1 VIAWRTRL
9 HLVQE
14 VVVPAS
20 LSYPGVY
27 LQEAPGVRTITGVS
41 TSVAAFLGTTKR
53 GPLNRAV
60 PIFSFADFERAFG
73 GLSADSEL
81 SYAVRLFFLNGG
93 SQAYVVR
100 VAAGASTASL
110 ALDDGGTSKLTLT
123 ALDGGLTGNFVKL
136 VLTRNRLD
144 PGNRFDLSVSYAPP
158 DNPAAGVTEQYVGL
172 SMSSRDPN
180 FVETAINGVSTLV
193 AAKRTAGLT
202 FTQGTSQ
209 SGPLD
214 DAITTG
220 KLDAQHTTMT
230 VVVDGT
236 PVPVTFTPLA
246 AGSTVASFVTQLT
259 NALTGK
265 ATVTTTTDGAG
276 KTHAVITS
284 PTTSDFSSVRVQPGA
299 RNDAA
304 RLLGFGIA
312 NGGTETDGASGAM
325 PAETPGRG
333 SIAGTAVAA
342 FTKNT
347 GSVGISVD
355 GAGPDVVSFDFGTT
369 TPADKLQAAIDQ
381 ISAAVRARRPTNP
394 GYAGFTATKTAG
406 GVVTFTSGSR
416 GAGSTVIVSKA
427 PANDVS
433 ADLGFA
439 PGTPAFAV
447 DTSLR
452 GGAESAVDSTNR
464 YTTFIDTSAPKR
476 AIYALDDVDVFNL
489 LCIPG
494 VSDAAVIVDAAAYA
508 TQRDAFYLVDPPRAT
523 APVAMQS
530 LAEGTTLPK
539 ADHAALYW
547 PNVYVADP
555 LASGALRLTPPS
567 GAMAGVYARTDA
579 ARGIWKAPAGT
590 DASVVGAQALE
601 YNASDGENGIL
612 NPSAVNCIR
621 AKPPYGIIAWGART
635 LNGSDAA
642 GSQYKYVPV
651 RRLASY
657 IKLSLFR
664 GTQWA
669 VFEPNDEP
677 LWSQI
682 RLSIGGFMDT
692 LFRQG
697 AFQGRTA
704 RDAYF
709 VKCDSETTTQNDVDR
724 GVVNIIVGFAPLKP
738 AEFVVITLTQ
748 IAGQSA
754 T

>member
-1 VIAWRTRL
+1 
-9 HLVQE
+9 
-14 VVVPAS
+14 VPAS

-41 TSVAAFLGTTKR
+41 TSVAAFLGVTKR

-73 GLSADSEL
+73 GLSASSEL

-100 VAAGASTASL
+100 VAAGASIAALT
-110 ALDDGGTSKLTLT
+110 LDDGGTAKLTFT
-123 ALDGGLTGNFVKL
+123 ALDGGLTGNYVKL
-136 VLTRNRLD
+136 VLTKNRLD
-144 PGNRFDLSVSYAPP
+144 PLNRFDLSVSYAPP
-158 DNPAAGVTEQYVGL
+158 DNPAGAVTEQYVGL
-172 SMSSRDPN
+172 SMNSRDAN
-180 FVETAINGVSTLV
+180 YVETAINGVSALV
-193 AAKRTAGLT
+193 SAKRAGSLT
-202 FTQGTSQ
+202 FTAGTSQ

-214 DAITTG
+214 DVITAG

-246 AGSTVASFVTQLT
+246 AGSTVPTFITQLT

-265 ATVTTTTDGAG
+265 ATVSTVADAGG

-284 PTTSDFSSVRVQPGA
+284 PTTGDNSSVHVLPGA

-304 RLLGFGIA
+304 RLLGFGTA
-312 NGGTETDGASGAM
+312 NGGTETEGASGAI
-325 PAETPGRG
+325 PSETPGRG
-333 SIAGTAVAA
+333 SITGTAAGA
-342 FTKNT
+342 FAKTS
-347 GSVGISVD
+347 GSVGISID
-355 GAGPDVVSFDFGTT
+355 GAGPDIVSFDFGAT

-381 ISAAVRARRPTNP
+381 LAAAIRARRPTNP
-394 GYAGFTATKTAG
+394 GYAGFTATKTGG

-416 GAGSTVIVSKA
+416 GAGSTVIVTKA

-439 PGTPAFAV
+439 PGTPAFAT

-452 GGAESAVDSTNR
+452 GGNESAITDANR
-464 YTTFIDTSAPKR
+464 YTTFVDTTAPKR
-476 AIYALDDVDVFNL
+476 GIYALDDVDVFNL

-494 VSDAAVIVDAAAYA
+494 VSDPAVIVDAAAYA
-508 TQRDAFYLVDPPRAT
+508 SQRDAFYIVDPPRAT

-539 ADHAALYW
+539 NDHAALYW
-547 PNVYVADP
+547 PNILVPDP
-555 LASGALRLTPPS
+555 LANGALRLTPPS

-635 LNGSDAA
+635 MNGSDAA

-657 IKLSLFR
+657 IKLSLLR
-664 GTQWA
+664 GTQWV

-709 VKCDSETTTQNDVDR
+709 VKCDHETTTQNDIDR

>member
-1 VIAWRTRL
+1 M
-9 HLVQE
+9 
-14 VVVPAS
+14 PAS

-53 GPLNRAV
+53 GPLNRAI
-60 PIFSFADFERAFG
+60 PIFSFADFERRFG
-73 GLSADSEL
+73 GLDPGSEL

-100 VAAGASTASL
+100 VAAGAAVAALT
-110 ALDDGGTSKLTLT
+110 LDDGATAKLTFT
-123 ALDGGLTGNFVKL
+123 ALDGGSTGNYVKL
-136 VLTRNRLD
+136 VLTKNRLD
-144 PGNRFDLSVSYAPP
+144 PANRFDLRVSYAPP
-158 DNPAAGVTEQYVGL
+158 DDPANGVVEQYVGL

-180 FVETAINGVSTLV
+180 YVETSINGISTLV
-193 AAKRTAGLT
+193 SVRRANGLT
-202 FTQGTSQ
+202 FTAGYSE

-214 DAITTG
+214 DLFTNTG
-220 KLDAQHTTMT
+220 LDDKHVSMT

-236 PVPVTFTPLA
+236 PIPVTLTPIA
-246 AGSTVASFVTQLT
+246 KGTPVSAFVTQLT
-259 NALTGK
+259 NALGAK
-265 ATVTTTTDGAG
+265 ATVSSSVVNT
-276 KTHAVITS
+276 KTRARITS
-284 PTTSDFSSVRVQPGA
+284 PTANADFSSVRVLPAG

-304 RLLGFGIA
+304 RVLGFGIA
-312 NGGTETDGASGAM
+312 NGGTEVDGASGTI
-325 PAETPGRG
+325 PAETPASG
-333 SIAGTAVAA
+333 SITGAAIAGPFTTAAGTI
-342 FTKNT
+342 
-347 GSVGISVD
+347 GISID
-355 GAGPDVVSFDFGTT
+355 GAGPDMISYDASANAG
-369 TPADKLQAAIDQ
+369 PDKVQNAIDA
-381 ISAAVRARRPTNP
+381 IAAAVRARRPTNP
-394 GYAGFTATKTAG
+394 GYAGFTATQKASQ
-406 GVVTFTSGSR
+406 VTFTSGSR

-427 PANDVS
+427 PASDAAVP
-433 ADLGFA
+433 LGFN
-439 PGTPAFAV
+439 PGTPTFPA

-452 GGAESAVDSTNR
+452 GGNESAIDDTNR
-464 YTTFIDTSAPKR
+464 YTTFVDTSAPKR
-476 AIYALDDVDVFNL
+476 GLYALEDVDVFNL

-494 VSDAAVIVDAAAYA
+494 VSDPAVIIDAAAYC
-508 TQRDAFYLVDPPRAT
+508 TQRDAFYLVDPPKNT
-523 APVAMQS
+523 HPTAMQS

-539 ADHAALYW
+539 NDHAALFW
-547 PNVYVADP
+547 PYVRVADP

-567 GAMAGVYARTDA
+567 GPMAGVFARTDA
-579 ARGIWKAPAGT
+579 TRGIWKAPAGT
-590 DASVVGAQALE
+590 DAAVVGAQALE

-621 AKPPYGIIAWGART
+621 AKPPYGIIAWGSRT
-635 LNGSDAA
+635 MNGSDAA
-642 GSQYKYVPV
+642 GSQYKYIPV

-664 GTQWA
+664 GTQWV

-709 VKCDSETTTQNDVDR
+709 VKCDRETTTQNDVDR
-724 GVVNIIVGFAPLKP
+724 GVVNIVVGFAPLKP

-754 T
+754 V

>member
-1 VIAWRTRL
+1 M
-9 HLVQE
+9 
-14 VVVPAS
+14 PAS

-60 PIFSFADFERAFG
+60 PIFSFADFERGFG

-110 ALDDGGTSKLTLT
+110 TLDDGGTSKLTFT
-123 ALDGGLTGNFVKL
+123 ALDGGLTGNYVKL
-136 VLTRNRLD
+136 MLTKNRLD
-144 PGNRFDLSVSYAPP
+144 PGNRFDLVVSYAPP
-158 DNPAAGVTEQYVGL
+158 DDPANGVVEQYVGL
-172 SMSSRDPN
+172 SMNSRDPN
-180 FVETAINGVSTLV
+180 FVESAINGPSALV
-193 AAKRTAGLT
+193 FAKRSAGLT
-202 FTQGTSQ
+202 FAQGTSQ

-214 DAITTG
+214 DAITSG
-220 KLDAQHTTMT
+220 KLDALHTTMS

-236 PVPVTFTPLA
+236 AVPVTFTPLA
-246 AGSTVASFVTQLT
+246 AGSTVASFITQLT

-276 KTHAVITS
+276 KTHAIITS
-284 PTTSDFSSVRVQPGA
+284 PTTQDYSSVRVLPGA
-299 RNDAA
+299 RNDAS

-312 NGGTETDGASGAM
+312 NGGIETDGASGTI
-325 PAETPGRG
+325 PNETPARG
-333 SIAGTAVAA
+333 SISGTAVPA
-342 FTKNT
+342 FAKTT

-355 GAGPDVVSFDFGTT
+355 GAGPDIVSFDLGATP
-369 TPADKLQAAIDQ
+369 PADKLQGAIDLLSAAI
-381 ISAAVRARRPTNP
+381 RARRPTNP
-394 GYAGFTATKTAG
+394 GYAGFAASKTVA

-416 GAGSTVIVSKA
+416 GAGSTVVVSKA
-427 PANDVS
+427 PSNDVS
-433 ADLGFA
+433 TDLGFA
-439 PGTPAFAV
+439 PGTPAFAT
-447 DTSLR
+447 DTPLR
-452 GGAESAVDSTNR
+452 GGAESAISDTNR
-464 YTTFIDTSAPKR
+464 YTTYIDTTAPKR
-476 AIYALDDVDVFNL
+476 GIYALDDVDVFNL
-489 LCIPG
+489 LSIPG
-494 VSDAAVIVDAAAYA
+494 ISDPAVIGDAAAYC

-539 ADHAALYW
+539 NDHAALYW
-547 PNVYVADP
+547 PNVLVPDP
-555 LASGALRLTPPS
+555 LASGALRLTAPS

-601 YNASDGENGIL
+601 YSASDGENGIL
-612 NPSAVNCIR
+612 NPDAVNCIR
-621 AKPPYGIIAWGART
+621 AKPPYGIIVWGART
-635 LNGSDAA
+635 MNGSDAA

-657 IKLSLFR
+657 IKLSLLR

-677 LWSQI
+677 LWSQL
-682 RLSIGGFMDT
+682 RLGIGSFMDT

-709 VKCDSETTTQNDVDR
+709 VKCDNETTVQADIDR

-748 IAGQSA
+748 IAGQTA
-754 T
+754 A

>member
-1 VIAWRTRL
+1 
-9 HLVQE
+9 
-14 VVVPAS
+14 VPAS

-73 GLSADSEL
+73 GLSPDSEL

-110 ALDDGGTSKLTLT
+110 TLDDGGTAKLTFT
-123 ALDGGLTGNFVKL
+123 ALDGGLTGNYVKL
-136 VLTRNRLD
+136 MLTKNRLD
-144 PGNRFDLSVSYAPP
+144 PGNRFDLRVSYAPP
-158 DNPAAGVTEQYVGL
+158 DNPATPVTEQYLGL
-172 SMSSRDPN
+172 SMNSRDPN
-180 FVETAINGVSTLV
+180 FVETAINGVSALV
-193 AAKRTAGLT
+193 SVRRAAGLT
-202 FTQGTSQ
+202 FAQGTSQ

-220 KLDAQHTTMT
+220 KLDAAHTTMS
-230 VVVDGT
+230 VVIDGGT
-236 PVPVTFTPLA
+236 PIPVTFTPLA
-246 AGSTVASFVTQLT
+246 TGSAVSAFITQLT

-265 ATVTTTTDGAG
+265 AAVTTTTDGAG
-276 KTHAVITS
+276 KTHAIITS
-284 PTTSDFSSVRVQPGA
+284 PTTQDYSSVRVLPGA

-312 NGGTETDGASGAM
+312 NGGTETDGGSGAI
-325 PAETPGRG
+325 PNETPARG
-333 SIAGTAVAA
+333 SISGTAVGT
-342 FTKNT
+342 FTKTT
-347 GSVGISVD
+347 GSIGISID
-355 GAGPDVVSFDFGTT
+355 GAGPDVVSFDLGASP
-369 TPADKLQAAIDQ
+369 PADKLQGAIDLLSAAI
-381 ISAAVRARRPTNP
+381 RARRPTNP
-394 GYAGFTATKTAG
+394 GYANFTASKTVA

-427 PANDVS
+427 PANDAS
-433 ADLGFA
+433 IDLGFA
-439 PGTPAFAV
+439 PGTPAFAT

-452 GGAESAVDSTNR
+452 GGTESTIDSTNR
-464 YTTFIDTSAPKR
+464 YTTYIDTTAPKR
-476 AIYALDDVDVFNL
+476 GIYALDDVDIFNL

-494 VSDAAVIVDAAAYA
+494 ISDPAVIIDAAAYC

-530 LAEGTTLPK
+530 LAEGSTLPK
-539 ADHAALYW
+539 NDHAALFW
-547 PNVYVADP
+547 PNVFVADP
-555 LASGALRLTPPS
+555 LAGGALRLTAPS
-567 GAMAGVYARTDA
+567 GPMAGVFARTDA

-621 AKPPYGIIAWGART
+621 AKPPYGIIAWGSRT
-635 LNGSDAA
+635 MNGSDAA

-657 IKLSLFR
+657 IKLSLLR
-664 GTQWA
+664 GTQWV

-682 RLSIGGFMDT
+682 RLSIGSFMDT

-709 VKCDSETTTQNDVDR
+709 VKCDKETTVQADIDR
-724 GVVNIIVGFAPLKP
+724 GVVNIVVGFAPLKP

-748 IAGQSA
+748 IAGQTA
-754 T
+754 A